1 MLIDQ
6 LNQAAA
12 ERAAGALTRYRR
24 TAHTGCAPHQTVSV
38 KDGEARPLLSF
49 CSNDYLGLASHPTVI
64 TAFAEGAQRCGA
76 GSGASPLVNAH
87 SLAHH
92 QLESEL
98 AQWFAPSIPNVQALY
113 FCTGYMANL
122 AVLSA
127 LGTADAT
134 LFCDKLIHASL
145 IDGALLARA
154 TMKRYPHCDI
164 TALARQLAA
173 CNSPLKLIVTD
184 SVFSMDGDMAPL
196 AEMLAL
202 AEHHDAWIVVDDAHG
217 FGVLGERGRG
227 ALEHL
232 GLTSERLI
240 YVGTLGKAAGVA
252 GAFVAAHRTIV
263 EHLANEA
270 RPYLHSAAA
279 PPAIVHALLSSLAL
293 IAGHEGRERR
303 GHLVQLIGQLRNG
316 LQTLQVRHP
325 HAGWQLAE
333 SSTPIQP
340 LIVGDNETALSL
352 SQALENDG
360 IRVTAIRPPTV
371 PNGTSR
377 LRITLSASHT
387 AADVTRLLDSLSAI
401 MARRG
406 EA

>member
-1 MLIDQ
+1 MQQRLP
-6 LNQAAA
+6 QAGKPPGGD
-12 ERAAGALTRYRR
+12 RGFS
-24 TAHTGCAPHQTVSV
+24 G
-38 KDGEARPLLSF
+38 
-49 CSNDYLGLASHPTVI
+49 
-64 TAFAEGAQRCGA
+64 GAQRYGA
-76 GSGASPLVNAH
+76 GSGASPLGNAH
-87 SLAHH
+87 TLAHH

-98 AQWFAPSIPNVQALY
+98 ARRFAPNIPKVRALY

-134 LFCDKLIHASL
+134 LFCDKFIHASL
-145 IDGALLARA
+145 IDSALLGRA
-154 TMKRYPHCDI
+154 TMKRYPHCDV
-164 TALARQLAA
+164 TALTRQPAA
-173 CNSPLKLIVTD
+173 CNSPRKLIMTD
-184 SVFSMDGDMAPL
+184 SVFSMDGDVAPL

-217 FGVLGERGRG
+217 FGVLGQRGRG

-232 GLTSERLI
+232 GLNSERLI
-240 YVGTLGKAAGVA
+240 YIGTLGKAAGVA
-252 GAFVAAHRTIV
+252 RAFVAAHRTIV
-263 EHLANEA
+263 EHLANVA
-270 RPYLHSAAA
+270 RPYIHSPAA

-303 GHLVQLIGQLRNG
+303 DHLMQLIGRLRYD
-316 LQTLQVRHP
+316 LQTLEVRHP
-325 HAGWQLAE
+325 HAGWQLAD

-340 LIVGDNETALSL
+340 LIVGNNEAALSL
-352 SQALENDG
+352 SQALENNG

-387 AADVTRLLDSLSAI
+387 TADVTRLLDSLSAI
-401 MARRG
+401 MAR
-406 EA
+406 